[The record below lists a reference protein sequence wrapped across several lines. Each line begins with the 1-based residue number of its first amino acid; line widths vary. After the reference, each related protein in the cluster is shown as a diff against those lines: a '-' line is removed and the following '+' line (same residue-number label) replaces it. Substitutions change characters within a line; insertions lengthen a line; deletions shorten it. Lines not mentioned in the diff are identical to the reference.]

1 MASFS
6 GLTITF
12 FTTSLRESGQ
22 EGIALPQSL
31 YESRQRHI
39 FGIIYEISIRVLLA
53 CTFPEAYIIRD
64 GYERSQERVVV
75 AGASSI
81 SSPRSDFL

>member
-1 MASFS
+1 M
-6 GLTITF
+6 
-12 FTTSLRESGQ
+12 
-22 EGIALPQSL
+22 PQSL

-39 FGIIYEISIRVLLA
+39 FGIAYEISIRVLLA

-75 AGASSI
+75 ASASSI
-81 SSPRSDFL
+81 FIAPLPASFNSIPRLNNRRTAPSRSAGP